1 MQPPPRA
8 VIIDA
13 SAQDQLDLTSADML
27 KSLVKELQ
35 GRGMAVTLADVHTP
49 VREFSRKTGLLDLV
63 GEDHVFATV
72 ELAVQQAEAA
82 AQNTTSVTD
91 SSAAMQRDPTN
102 D

>member
-1 MQPPPRA
+1 MQPPPKT
-8 VIIDA
+8 VILDA
-13 SAQDQLDLTSADML
+13 SAQDQLDLTSSDML

-35 GRGMAVTLADVHTP
+35 GRGMAVMLADVHLP
-49 VREFSRKTGLLDLV
+49 VREFSRKTGLLDLI

-72 ELAVQQAEAA
+72 DLAVQQAEAL
-82 AQNTTSVTD
+82 AQNTAAVTD